1 MLDLW
6 LAALVDCSLKGL
18 VLCVVAAVAAVA
30 LRRSSAAARHL
41 VWRLALAGLLVLP
54 LLAALLPSWR
64 VPLPGFKA
72 AMPVRIEMAPR
83 SPIPSAHS
91 VSGTSERAAVAVPDL
106 VTSNRAITEP
116 GARNWTVSWQAAAF
130 GIWLAGFLTVLGSLA
145 VALLR
150 VRGQRRLAQP
160 ILDDAWT
167 CLLHQVH
174 TDLGVRRPI
183 RLVQGK
189 PRSMPMTWGWRR
201 PVVLVPAGAEAWPE
215 SRRRAVLLHEL
226 AHVARG
232 DYAAQMAAEVVR
244 ALYWFNPLVWTVARR
259 LRLESE
265 QACDD
270 KVLTAGAQAA
280 DYAGDLLDIARS
292 FRAVRAAGLA
302 MARPSQLASRLLAVL
317 DASRNRGGVSR
328 RLVLPAWLIAA
339 CVVIPLA
346 ALAPAAEPVT
356 PAVTAPPLA
365 ASLAPPAKPA
375 APSVPSAP
383 AAPSAPSA
391 PAAPAAPTAKSTHRS
406 ILSIN
411 GDETYE
417 WSKDGHRVRIRT
429 EGKFQLTDD
438 WTDIAH
444 LDRGAEIR
452 FEEENGRAE
461 RRLDV
466 EPGDDG
472 RPVYTWKVDGTK
484 RAFDAEGR
492 KWLQAMLLDFVRG
505 SGFAAKER
513 TASILKR
520 QGPDGVLTEISQI
533 PGDYVKRLYFSQL
546 FASHGLGPDVIVRAL
561 RQAGREV
568 KSDYDLAETLVAAA
582 RSQALDD
589 AAVQAYSEASRSIH
603 SDYDQRRALSELVD
617 KARLSPA
624 SLAALLRA
632 AQGIGSNYDRAELL
646 VKVAHKDALGDPGV
660 QRAYAEAADG
670 ISSAYDRRRAL
681 SVAVERGDLSPEA
694 LLTVLHSARGINSAY
709 DRATLLVE
717 VAHRYSLSGPAR
729 DAYLE
734 ASRSIN
740 SEYDRKR
747 AEEALS
753 HSGR

>member
-1 MLDLW
+1 
-6 LAALVDCSLKGL
+6 
-18 VLCVVAAVAAVA
+18 
-30 LRRSSAAARHL
+30 
-41 VWRLALAGLLVLP
+41 
-54 LLAALLPSWR
+54 
-64 VPLPGFKA
+64 
-72 AMPVRIEMAPR
+72 
-83 SPIPSAHS
+83 
-91 VSGTSERAAVAVPDL
+91 
-106 VTSNRAITEP
+106 
-116 GARNWTVSWQAAAF
+116 
-130 GIWLAGFLTVLGSLA
+130 
-145 VALLR
+145 
-150 VRGQRRLAQP
+150 
-160 ILDDAWT
+160 
-167 CLLHQVH
+167 
-174 TDLGVRRPI
+174 
-183 RLVQGK
+183 
-189 PRSMPMTWGWRR
+189 MPMTWGWRR
-201 PVVLVPAGAEAWPE
+201 PVVLVPAGAETWPE

-226 AHVARG
+226 SHVARG
-232 DYAAQMAAEVVR
+232 DYAAQIAAEVVR
-244 ALYWFNPLVWTVARR
+244 ALYWFNPLVWTAARR

-292 FRAVRAAGLA
+292 FRAGRAAGLA
-302 MARPSQLASRLLAVL
+302 MARPSQLAGRLLAVL

-328 RLVLPAWLIAA
+328 RLVVPAWLIAA

-356 PAVTAPPLA
+356 APPPP
-365 ASLAPPAKPA
+365 APPAPPA
-375 APSVPSAP
+375 RP
-383 AAPSAPSA
+383 AVPSAPSA
-391 PAAPAAPTAKSTHRS
+391 PAAPAAPTAPAAPAAPTAKSSHRS
-406 ILSIN
+406 IFSIN

-417 WSKDGHRVRIRT
+417 WSKNGHRVRIRT

-438 WTDIAH
+438 WTGIVH

-484 RAFDAEGR
+484 RAFDAEGK
-492 KWLQAMLLDFVRG
+492 KWLQDMLLDFVRG

-520 QGPDGVLTEISQI
+520 QGPDGVLAEISQI
-533 PGDYVKRLYFSQL
+533 PGDYVKRLYFAQL
-546 FASHGLGPDVIVRAL
+546 FASRGLGMDVVVRAL
-561 RQAGREV
+561 RQAGREI
-568 KSDYDLAETLVAAA
+568 KSDYDLAETLVTSA

-589 AAVQAYSEASRSIH
+589 AGVQAYSEASRSIQ

-617 KARLSPA
+617 KVRLSPA
-624 SLAALLRA
+624 GLASLLHSALE
-632 AQGIGSNYDRAELL
+632 IGSDYDCAELL
-646 VKVAHKDALGDPGV
+646 VKVAHKDALGDAGV
-660 QRAYAEAADG
+660 QRAYAETTDG
-670 ISSAYDRRRAL
+670 IGSAYDRRRAL
-681 SVAVERGDLSPEA
+681 SAAVERGDLSPEA
-694 LLTVLHSARGINSAY
+694 LLTVIHSARGINSAY

-747 AEEALS
+747 AEDALG
-753 HSGR
+753 HPGR

>member
-6 LAALVDCSLKGL
+6 LAALVDASLKGL
-18 VLCVVAAVAAVA
+18 VLCLAAAAAVLT

-41 VWRLALAGLLVLP
+41 VWRLALAGLLALP
-54 LLAALLPSWR
+54 ILAAFLPSWR
-64 VPLPGFKA
+64 VSLPDFRTVVA
-72 AMPVRIEMAPR
+72 APANLDTVPPSLASHASLADTSKPAEVTVPDSRATRRVALEPKRRIEA
-83 SPIPSAHS
+83 
-91 VSGTSERAAVAVPDL
+91 
-106 VTSNRAITEP
+106 
-116 GARNWTVSWQAAAF
+116 VSWQAIAF
-130 GIWLAGFLTVLGSLA
+130 GIWLAGGLAVLGSLA

-150 VRGQRRLAQP
+150 VTWRGRHATP
-160 ILDDAWT
+160 VVDSDWT
-167 CLLHQVH
+167 ALLHRVCA
-174 TDLGVRRPI
+174 DLNVRRPI
-183 RLVQGK
+183 SLVQGNANA
-189 PRSMPMTWGWRR
+189 MPMTWGWRR
-201 PVVLVPAGAEAWPE
+201 PVVLVPAGAETWPE

-226 AHVARG
+226 SHVARG
-232 DYAAQMAAEVVR
+232 DYAAQIAAEVVR
-244 ALYWFNPLVWTVARR
+244 ALYWFNPLVWTAARR

-292 FRAVRAAGLA
+292 FRAGRAAGLA
-302 MARPSQLASRLLAVL
+302 MARPSQLAGRLLAVL

-328 RLVLPAWLIAA
+328 RLVVPAWLIAA

-356 PAVTAPPLA
+356 APPPP
-365 ASLAPPAKPA
+365 APPAPPA
-375 APSVPSAP
+375 RP
-383 AAPSAPSA
+383 AVPSAPSA
-391 PAAPAAPTAKSTHRS
+391 PAAPAAPTAPAAPAAPTAKSSHRS
-406 ILSIN
+406 IFSIN

-417 WSKDGHRVRIRT
+417 WSKNGHRVRIRT

-438 WTDIAH
+438 WTGIAH

-484 RAFDAEGR
+484 RAFDAEGK
-492 KWLQAMLLDFVRG
+492 KWLQDMLLDFVRG

-520 QGPDGVLTEISQI
+520 QGPDGVLAEISQI
-533 PGDYVKRLYFSQL
+533 PGDYVKRLYFAQL
-546 FASHGLGPDVIVRAL
+546 FASRGLGMDVVVRAL
-561 RQAGREV
+561 RQAGREI
-568 KSDYDLAETLVAAA
+568 KSDYDLAETLVTSA

-589 AAVQAYSEASRSIH
+589 AGVQAYSEASRSIQ

-617 KARLSPA
+617 KVRLSPA
-624 SLAALLRA
+624 GLASLLHSALE
-632 AQGIGSNYDRAELL
+632 IGSDYDCAELL
-646 VKVAHKDALGDPGV
+646 VKVAHKDALGDAGV
-660 QRAYAEAADG
+660 QRAYAETTDG
-670 ISSAYDRRRAL
+670 IGSAYDRRRAL
-681 SVAVERGDLSPEA
+681 SAAVERGDLSPEA
-694 LLTVLHSARGINSAY
+694 LLTVIHSARGINSAY

-747 AEEALS
+747 AEDALG
-753 HSGR
+753 HPGR